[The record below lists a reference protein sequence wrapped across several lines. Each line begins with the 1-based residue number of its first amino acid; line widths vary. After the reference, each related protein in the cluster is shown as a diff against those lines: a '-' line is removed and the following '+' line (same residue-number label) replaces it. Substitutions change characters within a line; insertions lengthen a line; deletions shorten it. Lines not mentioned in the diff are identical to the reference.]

1 MTSLQTDL
9 VKRIDRLPKPRNT
22 ADALQPI
29 FEATSNALH
38 SVQERFPDGVSKN
51 GKITVDVVTSRNKDG
66 VSVTVQDNG
75 SGLNTKNWDAF
86 KTTDTDNK
94 ISIGGKGVGRLLWLD
109 CFESIKIASVYK
121 DGDQYMRRT
130 FDFVLAPEDQISNE
144 RDDLASGASD
154 TSFQVQFQGLRW
166 NGYLAK
172 FPGRGNFIFQHLT
185 SHFLPTFIGQQC
197 PHIAVHVGDETRNY
211 PDAIADV
218 VHRQEV
224 NTIADSE
231 EYGTLRLALMECDKV
246 ASADLQGKHFVH
258 FIAHDR
264 TVHSQKIDS
273 KIGLE
278 YFGNDGD
285 KVFHAVLS
293 GEYFDE
299 NVNQQRAAFQFEDAV
314 IDRVINDVC
323 LAHIETFLR
332 EPLDDLSAEQQQ
344 KIKRITDTYPSVAFG
359 STAELQEKVP
369 SGELKEDAI
378 YSHLAREQ
386 FRRDERQAS
395 KIKAALN
402 GLKGEAV
409 TTETFSQKL
418 SEASAAIEDA
428 EQRSLAE
435 YIVRRKVVLDFIE
448 ILLQKVRDNVSDGSY
463 QNEAVLHSFTCPM
476 KVETASPDAG
486 DNRKVTASPHDLWV
500 IDERLTFAQYFSSDM
515 PFSKLSEES
524 DSGERPD
531 VLIFDR
537 VHGLSPTS
545 ELSKILL
552 IEFKK
557 PGREKY
563 KDHEHP
569 QQQIEGYIRELQSGK
584 LTDVKGRPIQ
594 LDENTAFHCFIV
606 ADIIGQLD
614 TLTFSWHRTTDGCGR
629 MYMPNNGF
637 KGSIELI
644 GWDQLINDAKAR
656 NQAFFDKTGLS
667 GNSLFE
673 SD

>member
-9 VKRIDRLPKPRNT
+9 VKRIDGLPKPRNT

-29 FEATSNALH
+29 FEAISNALH
-38 SVQERFPDGVSKN
+38 SVQERFPDDVSKN
-51 GKITVDVVTSRNKDG
+51 GKMTVDVVTSRNKDG

-94 ISIGGKGVGRLLWLD
+94 IRIGGKGVGCLLWLD

-144 RDDLASGASD
+144 KDDLATGASD
-154 TSFQVQFQGLRW
+154 TSFQVQFQGLRS

-299 NVNQQRAAFQFEDAV
+299 NVNQQRTAFQFEDAV
-314 IDRVINDVC
+314 IDGVINDVC

-378 YSHLAREQ
+378 YSHLARER

-395 KIKAALN
+395 KIKAA
-402 GLKGEAV
+402 
-409 TTETFSQKL
+409 
-418 SEASAAIEDA
+418 
-428 EQRSLAE
+428 
-435 YIVRRKVVLDFIE
+435 
-448 ILLQKVRDNVSDGSY
+448 
-463 QNEAVLHSFTCPM
+463 
-476 KVETASPDAG
+476 
-486 DNRKVTASPHDLWV
+486 
-500 IDERLTFAQYFSSDM
+500 
-515 PFSKLSEES
+515 
-524 DSGERPD
+524 
-531 VLIFDR
+531 
-537 VHGLSPTS
+537 
-545 ELSKILL
+545 
-552 IEFKK
+552 
-557 PGREKY
+557 
-563 KDHEHP
+563 
-569 QQQIEGYIRELQSGK
+569 
-584 LTDVKGRPIQ
+584 
-594 LDENTAFHCFIV
+594 
-606 ADIIGQLD
+606 
-614 TLTFSWHRTTDGCGR
+614 
-629 MYMPNNGF
+629 
-637 KGSIELI
+637 
-644 GWDQLINDAKAR
+644 
-656 NQAFFDKTGLS
+656 
-667 GNSLFE
+667 
-673 SD
+673 